1 MEIVKTSVITIICV
15 IIGVML
21 AKYIEDAMAA

>member
-1 MEIVKTSVITIICV
+1 MEMVKTAVITIVCV

-21 AKYIEDAMAA
+21 AKYIEEAMA

>member
-1 MEIVKTSVITIICV
+1 MEMVKTAVITIVCV

-21 AKYIEDAMAA
+21 AKYIEDAMA

>member
-1 MEIVKTSVITIICV
+1 MEMVKTAVITIVCV

-21 AKYIEDAMAA
+21 AKYIEDAIA

>member
-1 MEIVKTSVITIICV
+1 MEMVKTAVITIVCV

-21 AKYIEDAMAA
+21 AKYIEDALM

>member
-1 MEIVKTSVITIICV
+1 MEMVKTSIITIVCV

-21 AKYIEDAMAA
+21 AKYIEDAMA